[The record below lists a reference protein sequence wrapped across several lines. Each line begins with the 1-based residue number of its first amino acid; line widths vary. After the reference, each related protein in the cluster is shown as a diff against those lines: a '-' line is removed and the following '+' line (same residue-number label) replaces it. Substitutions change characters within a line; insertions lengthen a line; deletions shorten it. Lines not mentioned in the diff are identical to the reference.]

1 MDKSYCSAHF
11 ETKWHIGEAKAD
23 KDTEILSQRSSIG
36 PESSISCI
44 GLKRKKCSTAFSD
57 SISSQRLKTSSV
69 VWEHFKRT
77 EVNSVCN
84 YCSKKYSLSTAT
96 GILQKHLKALHAG
109 KFNPGKSM
117 MANWIA
123 KETKTDFWD
132 VFQEINQKPIRECT
146 QNLILSNR
154 DWVLVDEV
162 IAILEPFKFVTDEL
176 SKSSLNLTI
185 ATMIPLY
192 QHCVSSLETEI
203 NMVLETGEKV
213 YDEKDDMYVAM
224 NLAKEKIIHYYDGA
238 SPILGIA
245 AILDPRL
252 KKERFEFWQWEEEW
266 IATAMEHFKEAFE
279 IYKAKVTSAKISN
292 TDTPLN
298 PIMPQL
304 PIHVA
309 IYGLPKSKMQPQKEE
324 YERL

>member
-1 MDKSYCSAHF
+1 MKKVVDPAKFLTANVDRDVSA
-11 ETKWHIGEAKAD
+11 
-23 KDTEILSQRSSIG
+23 
-36 PESSISCI
+36 
-44 GLKRKKCSTAFSD
+44 
-57 SISSQRLKTSSV
+57 
-69 VWEHFKRT
+69 
-77 EVNSVCN
+77 
-84 YCSKKYSLSTAT
+84 
-96 GILQKHLKALHAG
+96 
-109 KFNPGKSM
+109 
-117 MANWIA
+117 IA
-123 KETKTDFWD
+123 KLSFLVHKINASPKLIRKLQALMGDDYLAPYLDVATRWNSTHAMLVRAKLFRNYFWD